1 MTSANPIAMLAATA
15 RPAGTPTAS
24 PTLLPLAVSEST
36 AVRALMRPL
45 QGYLD
50 QPGVMEVCVNKP
62 GEVWV
67 ETYTG
72 WERHDNPSLS
82 FESLKHLARAV
93 ATFTSQQTGEQA
105 PLLSASLPTGERVQV
120 AQPPATKQ
128 GLIAIALR
136 KPTDAVRSLSDL
148 EGSGLF
154 RHIAGR
160 RDKQMEQE
168 RRLLTLYESG
178 QYGEFFRQAV
188 LTRKTILVAGATGS
202 GKTTFMKALAEEI
215 PKDQRL
221 ITIEDA
227 EEVRLPNH
235 PNKVHLFY
243 SKGGQGVAPITANTL
258 LESCMRFRP
267 DRILL
272 AEVRGEEAFSF
283 LDSAASGHPGS
294 ITTIHAGSCE
304 EALERMALLVRKSAA
319 GGGMSMG
326 EIKHLA
332 SSVIDIV
339 VHFERVHTTPAVTG
353 VMYTPRLQEA
363 R

>member
-1 MTSANPIAMLAATA
+1 MSATL
-15 RPAGTPTAS
+15 RPAVAPPAV
-24 PTLLPLAVSEST
+24 LPLAINEST

-45 QGYLD
+45 QVYLD
-50 QPGVMEVCVNKP
+50 QPGVMEVCVNRP

-67 ETYTG
+67 ESYAG
-72 WERHDNPSLS
+72 WERHDNPGLT
-82 FESLKHLARAV
+82 FESLKHLSRAV
-93 ATFTSQQTGEQA
+93 ATFTAQQTGEQA

-128 GLIAIALR
+128 GLIGIAMR
-136 KPTDAVRSLSDL
+136 KPTDSVRRLSDL

-154 RHIAGR
+154 KHIDGR
-160 RDKQMEQE
+160 RDKQLEVE
-168 RRLLTLYESG
+168 RRLSALYECG
-178 QYGEFFRQAV
+178 QYGEFFRAAV
-188 LTRKTILVAGATGS
+188 LARKTILVAGATGS

-215 PKDQRL
+215 PTDQRL

-227 EEVRLPNH
+227 EEVTLPSH
-235 PNKVHLFY
+235 RNKLHLFY
-243 SKGGQGVAPITANTL
+243 SKGGQGVAPLTANSL

-319 GGGMSMG
+319 GGCMTLH

-332 SSVIDIV
+332 NSVIDIV
-339 VHFERVHTTPAVTG
+339 VHFERVHSTPAVTG
-353 VMYTPRLQEA
+353 VMYRPRLLEP